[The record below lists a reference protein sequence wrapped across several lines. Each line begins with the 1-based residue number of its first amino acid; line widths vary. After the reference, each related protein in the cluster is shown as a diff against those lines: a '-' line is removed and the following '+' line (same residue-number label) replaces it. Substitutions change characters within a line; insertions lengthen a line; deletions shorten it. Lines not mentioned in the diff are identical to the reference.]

1 LRVESKLGSNN
12 FLTIIKI
19 EKSIANKYREGKLK
33 RTPKGELK
41 DLKLLLWNHLNGIS
55 NKMLAIILLET
66 CSSTGFDF
74 KCSYGHKYCLN
85 DPS

>member
-41 DLKLLLWNHLNGIS
+41 DLKLLLRNHLNGIS
-55 NKMLAIILLET
+55 NKNVSNNIIRNVFQHRL
-66 CSSTGFDF
+66 
-74 KCSYGHKYCLN
+74 
-85 DPS
+85 